1 MLVISSF
8 SQLPAA
14 VVALA
19 TFTLVLAAART
30 FMSFRQVQ
38 RLFDARRQAVTDEL
52 TGLGNRRCLFEH
64 GEAAPAGRGRPPRG
78 SRWS

>member
-8 SQLPAA
+8 GQLPAA

-19 TFTLVLAAART
+19 TFTLLLAAART
-30 FMSFRQVQ
+30 FVSFRHVQ

-52 TGLGNRRCLFEH
+52 TGLGNRRFLFEH
-64 GEAAPAGRGRPPRG
+64 GEERLQSVDGSRRG
-78 SRWS
+78 SR